1 MSSII
6 LLLRAARRDLEDRP
20 TDAERRIAEADRV
33 RPGRGHRRRRHP
45 AAERRP
51 MMSPIR
57 ILLVDDHPVVR
68 SGIRA
73 MLAGQPDFELVGE
86 AATGEE
92 GVEAARRL
100 RPDVVLM
107 DLQLGPGVHGSQAT
121 KRIVSDGGPRVLVLT
136 TFDTDAD
143 ILAAIKAGA
152 TGYLLRDAPS
162 DDLHAA
168 IRSAATGASALAPS
182 VASRLLGRVRAPDA
196 TLSPRELDVLGHV
209 AEGLTNRQISKW
221 LFLSET
227 TVKTHLVHIYTK
239 LGVDS
244 RTAAVAAATKK
255 GLIRSP

>member
-1 MSSII
+1 MT
-6 LLLRAARRDLEDRP
+6 A
-20 TDAERRIAEADRV
+20 
-33 RPGRGHRRRRHP
+33 
-45 AAERRP
+45 
-51 MMSPIR
+51 PIR

-73 MLAGQPDFELVGE
+73 MLAGQPGFELAGE

-92 GVEAARRL
+92 GVEEARRL
-100 RPDVVLM
+100 TPDVVLM
-107 DLQLGPGVHGSQAT
+107 DLQLGAGIHGSEAT
-121 KRIVSDGGPRVLVLT
+121 RRIVALGGPRVLVLT

-143 ILAAIKAGA
+143 ILAAIDAGA
-152 TGYLLRDAPS
+152 TGYLLKDAPS

-196 TLSPRELDVLGHV
+196 VLSPRELEVLGHV
-209 AEGLTNRQISKW
+209 AAGLSNRQISKR

-227 TVKTHLVHIYTK
+227 TVKTHLVRIYAK

-244 RTAAVAAATKK
+244 RTAAVAAATRK
-255 GLIRSP
+255 GLIRPS